1 MNKFGHFLYNHK
13 LIILNLFLA
22 GFIVLVDPT
31 KLGFI
36 PDTAEFNYYTG
47 VSILTLLFFEFAAIH
62 YKSRWIYSFSQNLN
76 QKTPI
81 LFYFSFIPR
90 ILISAGLAAMVL
102 SAMGALEISD
112 FFLIPIILY
121 ATTKEFWVR
130 SFLLNSEREK
140 AKRPSKAIIWIAEI
154 GFFLFLAGSYFAL
167 WDVYLLEHER
177 TMYLLLTPI
186 NWVFDIL
193 ALAIALVALELPHL
207 YDEYKRAKPRTQKV
221 LAVLSILL
229 PLLAF
234 VFTLY
239 RFNFLS
245 S

>member
-22 GFIVLVDPT
+22 AFIVLLDPT
-31 KLGFI
+31 KLDFV
-36 PDTAEFNYYTG
+36 PDTKEFNYYLG
-47 VSILTLLFFEFAAIH
+47 VSILGLLFFEFAAIH
-62 YKSRWIYSFSQNLN
+62 YKARWIYSFAQNLN
-76 QKTPI
+76 RKTPI

-90 ILISAGLAAMVL
+90 ILISAGLATMVL

-121 ATTKEFWVR
+121 ATLKEFWVR
-130 SFLLNSEREK
+130 AFLLTSEREK
-140 AKRPSKAIIWIAEI
+140 AKRPSKAIIWISEI
-154 GFFLFLAGSYFAL
+154 GFFLFLAGAYFTF
-167 WDVYLLEHER
+167 WEVYLLEHER

-186 NWVFDIL
+186 NWAFDTL
-193 ALAIALVALELPHL
+193 ALALALTALELPHL
-207 YDEYKRAKPRTQKV
+207 YDEWTRSKPRSQKT
-221 LAVLSILL
+221 LAVLSLLL
-229 PLLAF
+229 PILAF

-239 RFNFLS
+239 RFNYLS